1 MANKSFSVKVGADT
15 KSFMDEM
22 KKADKQIKTTQNSA
36 QALQKALE
44 LEYDQGKAELAQ
56 KQFRSALDL
65 TEQKAE
71 ELRKQLKLLEDSGR
85 VDTKDYQVLQTELV
99 KTETKALNLNQTL
112 EKINTIKFDNLKK
125 ELEKGITD
133 AKRELSALEK
143 AYSLNPDTKGFEKVQ
158 NAYGIAIDKTKD
170 KTEAL
175 SKELDKLY
183 ADPTADPEKI
193 KALKIEII
201 ETQNETGELEKK
213 LNDFETAAI
222 TKAKEETEKLK
233 KELETAKNIKIEELS
248 KKFEDVGNK
257 IEGAGKKL
265 APFSAAAGGILA
277 GMVKLSKD
285 AVATGD
291 DIATLADKY
300 DMSTTAIQQW
310 QYVAMQSDISSDVL
324 YNAAQKV
331 QSAVGNQMTGA
342 TNAAT
347 QALEKLGLS
356 YKDFDSN
363 EQAFEA
369 VIKSLSQIENQ
380 SEQVAI
386 ATGIF
391 GDQMATNLIPLF
403 KQGDDAIAEYIKEFK
418 QVGYLSEDTVKQLA
432 ELDNSVNNVMAQW
445 DLAKTQL
452 GVAMIPIYE
461 QLIKILEEHVIPA
474 VRKLAEWFD
483 GLSPA
488 GQNAVL
494 GVLAVIAALAPML
507 ILVGKV
513 TTGVGELI
521 KHLPNLG
528 GALLKLTS
536 PIGRVATGMATLAIM
551 AKLVYDVVS
560 AWGDMATW
568 QKVVSVLGLVTVA
581 ALGAAIA
588 FGAFHSAWSL
598 GVAVA
603 GIVAGIVAVT
613 AAVNSAKKD
622 IDGVDDFSAPN
633 VTGGK
638 GSNSM
643 SAQDMA
649 DAAWTNTAKGNSNY
663 NSNSYQSSEDNSTN
677 NYYINIE
684 ANEYAS
690 AEEVADIVSKKIA
703 TLSQARGR

>member
-22 KKADKQIKTTQNSA
+22 KKADKQIKATQNSA
-36 QALQKALE
+36 QALDKALAVK
-44 LEYDQGKAELAQ
+44 YDSKKAVLAQ
-56 KQFRSALDL
+56 QQFKSALDQ

-71 ELRKQLKLLEDSGR
+71 ALRKQLKILEESGR
-85 VDTKDYQVLQTELV
+85 VDTQDYQVLQTELV
-99 KTETKALNLNQTL
+99 KCETNA
-112 EKINTIKFDNLKK
+112 IKF
-125 ELEKGITD
+125 
-133 AKRELSALEK
+133 AQSLEK
-143 AYSLNPDTKGFEKVQ
+143 AK
-158 NAYGIAIDKTKD
+158 NA
-170 KTEAL
+170 
-175 SKELDKLY
+175 
-183 ADPTADPEKI
+183 
-193 KALKIEII
+193 
-201 ETQNETGELEKK
+201 
-213 LNDFETAAI
+213 
-222 TKAKEETEKLK
+222 
-233 KELETAKNIKIEELS
+233 KIEELS

-461 QLIKILEEHVIPA
+461 QLIKLLEEKVIPA
-474 VRKLAEWFD
+474 VEKLAEWFD
-483 GLSPA
+483 NLSPA

-513 TTGVGELI
+513 TTGVGGLI

-649 DAAWTNTAKGNSNY
+649 DAASWTTTAKGNSNY